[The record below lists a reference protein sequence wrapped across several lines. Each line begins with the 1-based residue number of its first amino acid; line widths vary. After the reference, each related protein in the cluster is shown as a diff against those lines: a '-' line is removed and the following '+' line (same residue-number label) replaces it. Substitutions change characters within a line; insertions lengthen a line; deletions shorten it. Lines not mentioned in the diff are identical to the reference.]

1 MKRIWIVFCF
11 MLLAAACDKDE
22 KTVYESEFAGN
33 GNRIVSFAL
42 VSTDGER
49 FPASIKNDE
58 IVITLPSGL
67 DMEGVKPEYRVS
79 EHAVL
84 QPNPN
89 NISDWLQEY
98 RFLVTSYSTQSRVYQ
113 YRVNLTGHEGNLK
126 SYSLKTQEE
135 VDAFAESGVTEVLDL
150 TIGTT
155 DGNASKI
162 TNLKGLSKLKKIVG
176 KLVVWSAT
184 FTGENLD
191 GLYALES
198 VGTIEALNCSSIYL
212 PALKSIAYGAS
223 FSGFIDIDLPELIK
237 VGGQL
242 SLSGASRVELI
253 KVPKLET
260 VAGKLLVKGGWDSNI
275 AVIEFPE
282 LVSVY
287 ELELG
292 RFLNLTSILLPELK
306 EVYDVR
312 IDYGQ
317 KLSDFSVFA
326 PFIPLLDNEHWKIT
340 RCLYN
345 PTYQDMVDGKYTNHE
360 N

>member
-1 MKRIWIVFCF
+1 MKKIWIIFCF
-11 MLLAAACDKDE
+11 ILLAVACDKDE
-22 KTVYESEFAGN
+22 KTVYESDFEGN

-49 FPASIKNDE
+49 YPASIRNDE
-58 IVITLPSGL
+58 VVITLPSDL
-67 DMEGVKPEYRVS
+67 DLERVKPEYQVS
-79 EHAVL
+79 ENAIL
-84 QPNPN
+84 QPEPN
-89 NISDWLQEY
+89 RISDWLQEY
-98 RFLVTSYSTQSRVYQ
+98 RFLVTSYSSRSRVYH
-113 YRVNLTGHEGNLK
+113 YRVNLTGYESSLK
-126 SYSLKTQEE
+126 SYFLKTQEE

-155 DGNASKI
+155 DGNDPKI
-162 TNLKGLSKLKKIVG
+162 TNLKGLSKLRKIMG

-184 FTGENLD
+184 FAGENLD

-212 PALKSIAYGAS
+212 PVLKNIAYGAS
-223 FSGFIDIDLPELIK
+223 LSGFIDVDLPELTK
-237 VGGQL
+237 VGGPL

-275 AVIEFPE
+275 TVVEFPE

-287 ELELG
+287 EFELG
-292 RFLNLTSILLPELK
+292 RFPDLTTILLPGLK

-326 PFIPLLDNEHWKIT
+326 PFIPSLDSEHWRVT